1 MEVMG
6 EAVAELGHQS
16 PLIGVAPA
24 ALVQTDGPSG
34 SGRVPLDPNHS
45 HVVLCLGEQWGDER
59 DTLLGVAATL
69 ARGRGIVTVVA
80 GGGAFTRQEVLE
92 AVCRRWPIILLEGT
106 GGTAEE
112 IAALVRA
119 RPDSITDPALGA
131 IVRDGAVSIVPL
143 AGSPK
148 PLAERIRRWG
158 RPARTTGSV
167 RCPPTA
173 TSRSG

>member
-1 MEVMG
+1 
-6 EAVAELGHQS
+6 
-16 PLIGVAPA
+16 
-24 ALVQTDGPSG
+24 
-34 SGRVPLDPNHS
+34 
-45 HVVLCLGEQWGDER
+45 
-59 DTLLGVAATL
+59 VAATL
-69 ARGRGIVTVVA
+69 ARDRGIVTVVA
-80 GGGAFTRQEVLE
+80 GGGAFTREQVLE
-92 AVCRRWPIILLEGT
+92 AVRRRWPIILLEGT

-131 IVRDGAVSIVPL
+131 ILRDGAVSIVPL